1 MKAEFE
7 NQEAQEK
14 FTWLSS
20 VLILPYE
27 QYEHA
32 VHNNLGGIFR
42 LWHFIVIVIF
52 CDFQA

>member
-7 NQEAQEK
+7 NQGAQEK

-20 VLILPYE
+20 LLILPYE
-27 QYEHA
+27 HWLEED
-32 VHNNLGGIFR
+32 LGGIFSF
-42 LWHFIVIVIF
+42 WHFIVMVTL

>member
-27 QYEHA
+27 QWLEEDRA
-32 VHNNLGGIFR
+32 R
-42 LWHFIVIVIF
+42 ST
-52 CDFQA
+52 